1 MTIAVAARA
10 DQPLSQTELAQRLAV
25 EGATMV
31 AMVDRLA
38 EAGLLVREPSETD
51 RRVNL
56 VVLTKAGNQLY
67 GKVKAEADAFS
78 KELLATVDKD
88 KLTIAIELLERL
100 QIAVE
105 SAP

>member
-38 EAGLLVREPSETD
+38 EAGLLVREPSGTD

-67 GKVKAEADAFS
+67 SKVKAEADAFS
-78 KELLATVDKD
+78 KELLATVDKS
-88 KLTIAIELLERL
+88 KLVMAIELLEQL
-100 QIAVE
+100 QFAVE